1 MRLAA
6 KNQRTSFY
14 FLLQRKCFC
23 HIVLHPWFEGMSSTK
38 SSRLFLVPFT
48 RAFPV
53 FTSTASHPR
62 PTIPFLSLN
71 SCPSDCWAGQHA
83 QHCVGNK
90 VCSDQCSTHST
101 APVSKR
107 VEKRGSDTQTD
118 ARLQTMAGTTSTDH
132 SVHLLGWE
140 AFHGIFKNTI
150 SPGLNFSPIVSPR
163 MSYAKCWALSW
174 DFLS

>member
-6 KNQRTSFY
+6 KNQCTSFY

-23 HIVLHPWFEGMSSTK
+23 HIVLHPWFEGTSSTK

-53 FTSTASHPR
+53 STSTASHPR

-71 SCPSDCWAGQHA
+71 SCPSDCWAGQRA

-90 VCSDQCSTHST
+90 VCSDRCSTHST

-107 VEKRGSDTQTD
+107 VEKRGLRHTNRCEIANDGWHHQHWPQCPFT
-118 ARLQTMAGTTSTDH
+118 G
-132 SVHLLGWE
+132 LGS
-140 AFHGIFKNTI
+140 I
-150 SPGLNFSPIVSPR
+150 
-163 MSYAKCWALSW
+163 SW
-174 DFLS
+174 DF